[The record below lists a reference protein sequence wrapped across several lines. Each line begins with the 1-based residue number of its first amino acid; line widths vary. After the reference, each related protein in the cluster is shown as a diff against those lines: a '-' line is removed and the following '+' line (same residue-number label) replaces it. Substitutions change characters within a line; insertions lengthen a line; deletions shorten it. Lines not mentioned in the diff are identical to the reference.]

1 MHGTPRI
8 PVKALNRFK
17 KYMEK
22 TWIVGKLHAI
32 SVYKQELRTNN
43 HTEAYNKKWNS
54 RVQVTNPN
62 MWKLGETIFAAFMD
76 VEKEMGRL
84 DNNLTITRP
93 KARKNVLNA
102 RRLKKAEEKLESE
115 EYSSRE
121 FLRAVTYS
129 FNVTNDKYFDEWA
142 AEEWETLE
150 NGTDSDDSENEAV
163 TPEPYQDLSDEEV
176 TFPKHQT
183 QQESTV
189 TCDICMDREPDVF
202 IVPCGHQNMCGP
214 CAHQEKE
221 LRGKCPYDMK
231 LIQQIIPKIP
241 M

>member
-1 MHGTPRI
+1 M
-8 PVKALNRFK
+8 
-17 KYMEK
+17 
-22 TWIVGKLHAI
+22 
-32 SVYKQELRTNN
+32 
-43 HTEAYNKKWNS
+43 
-54 RVQVTNPN
+54 TNPN

-163 TPEPYQDLSDEEV
+163 TPEPYLDYSSDEEV
-176 TFPKHQT
+176 TFPQHQT